1 MDTKHGEKN
10 GGRTMNK
17 IKKIIFILSLA
28 AAAGITYTIVA
39 LKNIPETFDWNLE
52 EDTDEDY

>member
-1 MDTKHGEKN
+1 
-10 GGRTMNK
+10 MNS
-17 IKKIIFILSLA
+17 IKRIIFILSLA

-52 EDTDEDY
+52 EDENDE